1 MKRSTTAGES
11 SKKLA
16 KKQKVSSATSASRNQ
31 DDDEETSGW
40 PSYFRDLFKVFKA
53 LNTVLAFV
61 SSHKHLATTF
71 PVVRASVEGL
81 LKRPLELS
89 KVAEIKALVPEIVK
103 FAYIPENDLRIHAET
118 VSLNTKRE
126 LSPDFTLHSQSLAA
140 PSTSVLPGQEEEEHV
155 LVLEFIEYS
164 RGRLKSGPGLSV
176 PPSMTPKQL
185 NKLVDKRNQRFKDAV
200 DELIKATPEGEVSM
214 DLLQAAARDH
224 IPVNPFAKKVLAA
237 TNAGGSQ
244 NLIIPEPKDRPS
256 IDDIIVEIQKQSW
269 YEKQIVDRRTFK
281 EKAAVE
287 GLLDEPLSHTIQQ
300 ALRESRN
307 ITSLYYH
314 QTAAINAIAKKKH
327 VIVSTSTA
335 SGKSVIYQVPLLKFL
350 EENSNS
356 TAIFIYPT
364 KALAQDQRTALEQL
378 LWACPGLQHIKVV
391 TYDGDTPQDQRRTIR
406 ETASVIFTNFDMLH
420 ASILPHEEL
429 WRTFMK
435 NLKLVAVDELHYY
448 SNLFGSHVAQVIRRF
463 RRICAAVGNQRV
475 IFVSCSATIA
485 KPSQHMKSLFGVD
498 DVEEIV
504 EDGAP
509 SGKKDYIVWD
519 LPYKDPQAEKS
530 GRTSSL
536 HEATQ
541 LMIFLMMRGVRVIV
555 FCKVRKACEFVMK
568 GLRQELSADGRLDVL
583 AKVMP
588 YRGGYSQED
597 RRRIEHEAF
606 SGRLLG
612 IVATNALELGVD
624 IGVLDAVIMLG
635 FPFGIANFRQQ
646 AGRAGRRSR
655 DSLAVLIADDLPIDQ
670 HYVDY
675 PDELYDQPMDDLIVD
690 VDSKVIIEAHLQCA
704 AHEMPLSKDDAVY
717 FGASLAELCDSKLR
731 KDQDGWYH
739 THPKFLPYPSRHV
752 SIRGADDDKY
762 TVIDVTKLGLPHGVP
777 RIMEEIELAR
787 AIFELYEGGVFM
799 HQGLTFIVKEV
810 SHDTKVARLVR
821 ADVNWSTR
829 PRDYTDVDAKQTHR
843 IKEIAGSP
851 HRAYFGR
858 VDVTT
863 VVFGFLK
870 LRGSEML
877 EFVDVDTLP
886 YERQVTGFWFD
897 VPKDLLG
904 LLREKGL
911 KPAEAIHSAS
921 HAWMNRFALSPDLR
935 TECKA
940 AEKELA
946 ERKDE
951 KHTEEKSRRKRP
963 ARLILYDASRK
974 GSVSAQA
981 FDHSGEV
988 LRQAHD
994 SVEACPCDDGC
1005 YKCIHSATCSEGNVV
1020 ASKAGALLVLKA
1032 LLNLDIDTNSV
1043 AQQPGQGPDTI
1054 VEATYVRPLDGV
1066 QVEPA

>member
-1 MKRSTTAGES
+1 MS
-11 SKKLA
+11 S
-16 KKQKVSSATSASRNQ
+16 QI
-31 DDDEETSGW
+31 
-40 PSYFRDLFKVFKA
+40 FKA

-61 SSHKHLATTF
+61 SSYRHIATTF
-71 PVVRASVEGL
+71 PMIRSSAEGL

-89 KVAEIKALVPEIVK
+89 RVAELKALLPDVVE
-103 FAYIPENDLRIHAET
+103 FAYIPRSDLRIHGEA
-118 VSLNTKRE
+118 VSQQNKRSN
-126 LSPDFTLHSQSLAA
+126 SPDFMLHPQSFAVDTPLGYR
-140 PSTSVLPGQEEEEHV
+140 LPGHEEEEHV
-155 LVLEFIEYS
+155 LVLEFAENF
-164 RGRLKSGPGLSV
+164 RTTKSG
-176 PPSMTPKQL
+176 
-185 NKLVDKRNQRFKDAV
+185 NLVDKRNQRFKDAV
-200 DELIKATPEGEVSM
+200 VELIKATPEGEVSM

-224 IPVNPFAKKVLAA
+224 IPVNPSAKKALLA
-237 TNAGGSQ
+237 NESQ
-244 NLIIPEPKDRPS
+244 NLLIPEPKDRPS
-256 IDDIIVEIQKQSW
+256 IDDILLEIQKQHW
-269 YEKQIVDRRTFK
+269 YKNQIADRRTFK
-281 EKAAVE
+281 EKVAIE
-287 GLLDEPLSHTIQQ
+287 GLLAEPLSHTIQQ

-314 QTAAINAIAKKKH
+314 QAAAINAIVQRKH

-350 EENSNS
+350 EENSNA
-356 TAIFIYPT
+356 TAILIYPT

-378 LWACPGLQHIKVV
+378 LCACPGLQHIKVA
-391 TYDGDTPQDQRRTIR
+391 TYDGDTPQDHRRTIR

-429 WRTFMK
+429 WRTFLK
-435 NLKLVAVDELHYY
+435 NIKLVAVDELHYY
-448 SNLFGSHVAQVIRRF
+448 SNLFGSHVAQIIRRF
-463 RRICAAVGNQRV
+463 RRICAAVGSMFHLASFMILLTKSLSDQRV
-475 IFVSCSATIA
+475 VFVSCSATIS
-485 KPSQHMKSLFGVD
+485 KPSQHMKRLFGVE

-509 SGKKDYIVWD
+509 SGKKDYLVWD
-519 LPYKDPQAEKS
+519 PFNVKDIDS
-530 GRTSSL
+530 GVAKLGQSGPTW
-536 HEATQ
+536 EAIN
-541 LMIFLMMRGVRVIV
+541 LMIFLMIRGVRVIL
-555 FCKVRKACEFVMK
+555 FCKFRKACELAMK
-568 GLRQELSADGRLDVL
+568 ALRQRLSAEGRLDVL

-597 RRRIEHEAF
+597 RRRIEYEAF
-606 SGRLLG
+606 SGHLLG

-655 DSLAVLIADDLPIDQ
+655 DSLAVLVAEDFPIDRN
-670 HYVDY
+670 YVKF
-675 PDELYDQPMDDLIVD
+675 PDKLYNRPMDDLSVD
-690 VDSKVIIEAHLQCA
+690 IESKVVIEAHLQCA
-704 AHEMPLSKDDAVY
+704 AHEMPLSKDDAFY
-717 FGASLAELCDSKLR
+717 FGASLGELCDSRLR
-731 KDQDGWYH
+731 KDKDGWYH
-739 THPKFLPYPSRHV
+739 PHPKFLPYPAKHI

-762 TVIDVTKLGLPHGVP
+762 TVIDVTKAGVP
-777 RIMEEIELAR
+777 RIIEEIELSR

-799 HQGLTFIVKEV
+799 HQGLTFVVKEV

-821 ADVNWSTR
+821 TDVNWITKS
-829 PRDYTDVDAKQTHR
+829 RDYTQVLPRDIIHHLDWTDRNVDAMQTYR
-843 IKEIAGSP
+843 IKEIARSP

-863 VVFGFLK
+863 VVFGFKKIRCVWTLADILSISK
-870 LRGSEML
+870 SLFRGNKVL
-877 EFVDVDTLP
+877 DIVDVDTPP

-904 LLREKGL
+904 LLKEKHFNL
-911 KPAEAIHSAS
+911 AEAIHSAS

-940 AEKELA
+940 AEKEYN
-946 ERKDE
+946 K
-951 KHTEEKSRRKRP
+951 EESQRKRP

-994 SVEACPCDDGC
+994 TVETCPCEDGC
-1005 YKCIHSATCSEGNVV
+1005 DKCIHSATCSEGNVV
-1020 ASKAGALLVLKA
+1020 ASKMGALLILKA
-1032 LLNLDIDTNSV
+1032 LLNLDIDADSV
-1043 AQQPGQGPDTI
+1043 ATQFGSQDSETI
-1054 VEATYVRPLDGV
+1054 VEATYIRPLDGV

>member
-1 MKRSTTAGES
+1 MITTIIFH
-11 SKKLA
+11 
-16 KKQKVSSATSASRNQ
+16 R
-31 DDDEETSGW
+31 
-40 PSYFRDLFKVFKA
+40 A
-53 LNTVLAFV
+53 LL
-61 SSHKHLATTF
+61 
-71 PVVRASVEGL
+71 PDVVE
-81 LKRPLELS
+81 
-89 KVAEIKALVPEIVK
+89 
-103 FAYIPENDLRIHAET
+103 FAYIPHSDLRIHGEA
-118 VSLNTKRE
+118 VCRQNKRSN
-126 LSPDFTLHSQSLAA
+126 SPDFTLHSQSLAIET
-140 PSTSVLPGQEEEEHV
+140 PSGSRLPGHEEEEHV
-155 LVLEFIEYS
+155 LVLEFAENF
-164 RGRLKSGPGLSV
+164 RTTKSG
-176 PPSMTPKQL
+176 
-185 NKLVDKRNQRFKDAV
+185 NLVEKRNQRFKDAV
-200 DELIKATPEGEVSM
+200 DELMKATPEGEVSM

-224 IPVNPFAKKVLAA
+224 IPVNPSAKKALPP
-237 TNAGGSQ
+237 NDSQ
-244 NLIIPEPKDRPS
+244 NLIIPEPKDRLS
-256 IDDIIVEIQKQSW
+256 IDVILLEIQKQQW
-269 YEKQIVDRRTFK
+269 YKNQIVDRRTFE
-281 EKAAVE
+281 EKVAIE
-287 GLLDEPLSHTIQQ
+287 GLLAEPLSHTIQQ

-314 QTAAINAIAKKKH
+314 QAAAVNAIAQRKH

-350 EENSNS
+350 EESSNA

-378 LWACPGLQHIKVV
+378 LWACPGLQHIKVA
-391 TYDGDTPQDQRRTIR
+391 TYDGDTAQDHRRSIR

-429 WRTFMK
+429 WRTFIK

-448 SNLFGSHVAQVIRRF
+448 SNTFGSHVAQIIRRF

-475 IFVSCSATIA
+475 IFVSCSATIS
-485 KPSQHMKSLFGVD
+485 KPSQHMKRLFGVE
-498 DVEEIV
+498 DVEEVV

-509 SGKKDYIVWD
+509 SGKKDYLVWD
-519 LPYKDPQAEKS
+519 PLSIKDMDPGVAKLGQS
-530 GRTSSL
+530 GSMY
-536 HEATQ
+536 EAVN
-541 LMIFLMMRGVRVIV
+541 LMIFLMMRGVRVIL
-555 FCKVRKACEFVMK
+555 FCKIRRACELAMK
-568 GLRQELSADGRLDVL
+568 ALRQRLSAEGRLDVL
-583 AKVMP
+583 EKVMP

-606 SGRLLG
+606 SGHLLG

-655 DSLAVLIADDLPIDQ
+655 DSLAVLVAEDLPIDRN
-670 HYVDY
+670 YVES
-675 PDELYDQPMDDLIVD
+675 PDKLYNQPMDDLIVD
-690 VDSKVIIEAHLQCA
+690 IESKVIIEAHLQCA
-704 AHEMPLSKDDAVY
+704 AHEMPLSKDDAFY
-717 FGASLAELCDSKLR
+717 FGTSLGELCDSKLR
-731 KDQDGWYH
+731 KDKDGWYH
-739 THPKFLPYPSRHV
+739 PHPKFLPYPTKHI

-762 TVIDVTKLGLPHGVP
+762 TILDVTKVGLPNGVP
-777 RIMEEIELAR
+777 RILEELELSR

-821 ADVNWSTR
+821 ADVNWITK
-829 PRDYTDVDAKQTHR
+829 PRDYTNVDAMQTHR
-843 IKEIAGSP
+843 IKEIARSP

-863 VVFGFLK
+863 VVFGFRK
-870 LRGSEML
+870 IRGNTVL
-877 EFVDVDTLP
+877 DVVDVDTPP

-904 LLREKGL
+904 LMKA
-911 KPAEAIHSAS
+911 KQFNPAEAIHSAS

-940 AEKELA
+940 AEKEYNK
-946 ERKDE
+946 ED
-951 KHTEEKSRRKRP
+951 SQRKRP

-994 SVEACPCDDGC
+994 TVETCPCKDGC
-1005 YKCIHSATCSEGNVV
+1005 DKCIHSATCSKGNVV
-1020 ASKAGALLVLKA
+1020 ASKIGALLILKA
-1032 LLNLDIDTNSV
+1032 LLNLDIDANSV
-1043 AQQPGQGPDTI
+1043 AMQSGSQGFETI
-1054 VEATYVRPLDGV
+1054 VEAMYIRPLDGV

>member
-1 MKRSTTAGES
+1 MQVVQGLQGE
-11 SKKLA
+11 L
-16 KKQKVSSATSASRNQ
+16 
-31 DDDEETSGW
+31 
-40 PSYFRDLFKVFKA
+40 PHA

-61 SSHKHLATTF
+61 SSRKHLATTF
-71 PVVRASVEGL
+71 PTVRSSVEGL

-89 KVAEIKALVPEIVK
+89 KVAEIKALVPDIVK
-103 FAYIPENDLRIHAET
+103 FAYIPHNDLRIHAEAI
-118 VSLNTKRE
+118 SLDNKRAI
-126 LSPDFTLHSQSLAA
+126 SPDFTLHSQSLAT
-140 PSTSVLPGQEEEEHV
+140 PSSSLLPGHEEEEHV
-155 LVLEFIEYS
+155 LVLEFVEYS
-164 RGRLKSGPGLSV
+164 RGRIKPGPGLSV
-176 PPSMTPKQL
+176 HPSMTPKQL
-185 NKLVDKRNQRFKDAV
+185 SDLVDKRNKRFEDAV

-224 IPVNPFAKKVLAA
+224 IPVNPSAKKVLAA
-237 TNAGGSQ
+237 ADSQ

-256 IDDIIVEIQKQSW
+256 MDDVILEIQKQSW
-269 YEKQIVDRRTFK
+269 YKKQIVDRRTFK
-281 EKAAVE
+281 AKEAIE
-287 GLLDEPLSHTIQQ
+287 GLLDEPLSHSIQQ
-300 ALRESRN
+300 ALRDSRN

-314 QTAAINAIAKKKH
+314 QTAAINAIAQRKH
-327 VIVSTSTA
+327 VIVSTSIA

-350 EENSNS
+350 EENSNA

-378 LWACPGLQHIKVV
+378 LWACPGLQHIKVA
-391 TYDGDTPQDQRRTIR
+391 TYDGDTPQDHRRTIR
-406 ETASVIFTNFDMLH
+406 ETASVIFTNFVRMCKREDIVELSDKVIKDMLH

-435 NLKLVAVDELHYY
+435 NIKLVAVDELHYY
-448 SNLFGSHVAQVIRRF
+448 SNLFGSHVAQIIRRF

-475 IFVSCSATIA
+475 IFVSCSATVA
-485 KPSQHMKSLFGVD
+485 KPSQHMKRLFGVE

-509 SGKKDYIVWD
+509 AGKKDYLVWD
-519 LPYKDPQAEKS
+519 LPYKYPEAEKE
-530 GRTSSL
+530 RASSIS
-536 HEATQ
+536 EATQ
-541 LMIFLMMRGVRVIV
+541 LMRFLMMRGVRVIL
-555 FCKVRKACEFVMK
+555 FCKIRKACEFAMK
-568 GLRQELSADGRLDVL
+568 ALRQELSADGRLDVL

-655 DSLAVLIADDLPIDQ
+655 DSLAVLIADNLPIDQ
-670 HYVDY
+670 HYVKF
-675 PDELYDQPMDDLIVD
+675 PEELYNRPMDDLIVD
-690 VDSKVIIEAHLQCA
+690 IDSKVIIEAHLQCA

-717 FGASLAELCDSKLR
+717 FGASLGELCDSKLR
-731 KDQDGWYH
+731 KDKDGWYH
-739 THPKFLPYPSRHV
+739 PHPKFLPHPARHI

-762 TVIDVTKLGLPHGVP
+762 TVIDVTKLGLPDGVP
-777 RIMEEIELAR
+777 RILEEIELSR

-821 ADVNWSTR
+821 ADVNWTTK
-829 PRDYTDVDAKQTHR
+829 PRDFTPTGMWMPSKPIESKR
-843 IKEIAGSP
+843 LRGSP

-870 LRGSEML
+870 IRGGNIL
-877 EFVDVDTLP
+877 EFVDVDTPP
-886 YERQVTGFWFD
+886 YERQVNGFWFD
-897 VPKDLLG
+897 VPKDLLV
-904 LLREKGL
+904 LLKEKCL

-940 AEKELA
+940 AEKEYA
-946 ERKDE
+946 EGNAPE
-951 KHTEEKSRRKRP
+951 KGYTEENLRRKRP

-974 GSVSAQA
+974 GSVSAQG
-981 FDHSGEV
+981 FDHS
-988 LRQAHD
+988 
-994 SVEACPCDDGC
+994 
-1005 YKCIHSATCSEGNVV
+1005 IHSTTCSEGNVV
-1020 ASKAGALLVLKA
+1020 ASKPGALLVLKA

-1043 AQQPGQGPDTI
+1043 AKQPVQIQGPDTI

>member
-1 MKRSTTAGES
+1 MS
-11 SKKLA
+11 L
-16 KKQKVSSATSASRNQ
+16 QI
-31 DDDEETSGW
+31 
-40 PSYFRDLFKVFKA
+40 FKA

-61 SSHKHLATTF
+61 SSHRHIATTF
-71 PVVRASVEGL
+71 PMIRSSAEGL

-89 KVAEIKALVPEIVK
+89 KVAELKALLPDVVE
-103 FAYIPENDLRIHAET
+103 FAYIPRSDLRIHGEA
-118 VSLNTKRE
+118 VSQQNKRSN
-126 LSPDFTLHSQSLAA
+126 SPDFMLHPQSLAVDT
-140 PSTSVLPGQEEEEHV
+140 PLGYRLPGHEEEEHV
-155 LVLEFIEYS
+155 LVLEFAENFRTI
-164 RGRLKSGPGLSV
+164 KSG
-176 PPSMTPKQL
+176 
-185 NKLVDKRNQRFKDAV
+185 NLVDKRNQRFKDAV
-200 DELIKATPEGEVSM
+200 VELMKATPEGEVSM

-224 IPVNPFAKKVLAA
+224 IPVNPSTKKVLLA
-237 TNAGGSQ
+237 NESQ
-244 NLIIPEPKDRPS
+244 HLIIPEPKDRPS
-256 IDDIIVEIQKQSW
+256 IDDILLEIQKQQW
-269 YEKQIVDRRTFK
+269 YKNQIADRRTFK
-281 EKAAVE
+281 EKVAIE
-287 GLLDEPLSHTIQQ
+287 GLLAEPLSHTIQQ

-314 QTAAINAIAKKKH
+314 QAAAINAIVQRKH

-350 EENSNS
+350 EENSNA
-356 TAIFIYPT
+356 TAILIYPT

-378 LWACPGLQHIKVV
+378 LCACPGLQHIKVA
-391 TYDGDTPQDQRRTIR
+391 TYDGDTPQDHRRAIR

-429 WRTFMK
+429 WRTFIK
-435 NLKLVAVDELHYY
+435 NIKLVAVDELHYY
-448 SNLFGSHVAQVIRRF
+448 SNLFGSHVAQIIRRF

-475 IFVSCSATIA
+475 VFVSCSATIS
-485 KPSQHMKSLFGVD
+485 KPSQHMKRLFGVE

-509 SGKKDYIVWD
+509 SGKKDYLVWD
-519 LPYKDPQAEKS
+519 PFSVKDMDS
-530 GRTSSL
+530 GVAKLGQSGPTC
-536 HEATQ
+536 EAIN
-541 LMIFLMMRGVRVIV
+541 LMIFLMMRGVRVIL
-555 FCKVRKACEFVMK
+555 FCKIRRACELAMK
-568 GLRQELSADGRLDVL
+568 SLRQRLSAEGRLDVL

-597 RRRIEHEAF
+597 RRRIEYEAF
-606 SGRLLG
+606 SGHLLG

-655 DSLAVLIADDLPIDQ
+655 DSLAVLVAEDLPIDRN
-670 HYVDY
+670 YVKF
-675 PDELYDQPMDDLIVD
+675 PDKLYNQPMDDLTVD
-690 VDSKVIIEAHLQCA
+690 IESKVVIEAHLQCA
-704 AHEMPLSKDDAVY
+704 AHEMPLSKDDAFY
-717 FGASLAELCDSKLR
+717 FGPSLGELCDSKLR
-731 KDQDGWYH
+731 KDKDGWYH
-739 THPKFLPYPSRHV
+739 PHPKFLPYPAKHI

-762 TVIDVTKLGLPHGVP
+762 TVIDVTKVGLPNGVP
-777 RIMEEIELAR
+777 RIIEEIELSR

-799 HQGLTFIVKEV
+799 HQGLTFVVQEV

-821 ADVNWSTR
+821 ADVNWITK
-829 PRDYTDVDAKQTHR
+829 PRDYTNVDAMQTHR
-843 IKEIAGSP
+843 IKEIARSP

-863 VVFGFLK
+863 VVFGFRK
-870 LRGSEML
+870 IRGNKVL
-877 EFVDVDTLP
+877 DVVDVDTPP

-904 LLREKGL
+904 LMKEKHFNL
-911 KPAEAIHSAS
+911 AEAIHSAS

-940 AEKELA
+940 AEKEYN
-946 ERKDE
+946 K
-951 KHTEEKSRRKRP
+951 EESQRKRP

-994 SVEACPCDDGC
+994 TVETCPCKDGC
-1005 YKCIHSATCSEGNVV
+1005 DKCIHSATCSEGNVV
-1020 ASKAGALLVLKA
+1020 ASKMGALLILKA
-1032 LLNLDIDTNSV
+1032 LLNLDIDADSV
-1043 AQQPGQGPDTI
+1043 ATQFGSQGPETI
-1054 VEATYVRPLDGV
+1054 VEATYIRPLDGV

>member
-1 MKRSTTAGES
+1 MKRSAGS
-11 SKKLA
+11 TKGASKR
-16 KKQKVSSATSASRNQ
+16 QKVSSATSTRNQ
-31 DDDEETSGW
+31 DKEKETSEW
-40 PSYFRDLFKVFKA
+40 PEYFQDA

-61 SSHKHLATTF
+61 SSHRHIATTF
-71 PVVRASVEGL
+71 PMIRSSAEGL
-81 LKRPLELS
+81 LKRFVCS
-89 KVAEIKALVPEIVK
+89 QKVVIVKALLPDVVE
-103 FAYIPENDLRIHAET
+103 FAYIPRSDLRIHGEA
-118 VSLNTKRE
+118 VSQQNKRSN
-126 LSPDFTLHSQSLAA
+126 SPDFMLHPQSLAVDT
-140 PSTSVLPGQEEEEHV
+140 PLDYRLPGHEEEEHV
-155 LVLEFIEYS
+155 LVLEFAENF
-164 RGRLKSGPGLSV
+164 RTTKSG
-176 PPSMTPKQL
+176 
-185 NKLVDKRNQRFKDAV
+185 NLVDKRNQRFKDAV
-200 DELIKATPEGEVSM
+200 VELMKATPEGEVSM

-224 IPVNPFAKKVLAA
+224 IPVNPSAKKALLA
-237 TNAGGSQ
+237 NESQ

-256 IDDIIVEIQKQSW
+256 IDDILLEIQKQQW
-269 YEKQIVDRRTFK
+269 YKNQIADRRTFK
-281 EKAAVE
+281 EKVAIE
-287 GLLDEPLSHTIQQ
+287 GLLAEPLSHTIQQ

-314 QTAAINAIAKKKH
+314 QAAAINAIVQRKH

-350 EENSNS
+350 EENSNA
-356 TAIFIYPT
+356 TAILIYPT

-378 LWACPGLQHIKVV
+378 LCACPGLQHIKVA
-391 TYDGDTPQDQRRTIR
+391 TYDGDTPQDHRRTIR

-429 WRTFMK
+429 WRTFIK
-435 NLKLVAVDELHYY
+435 NIKLVAVDELHYY
-448 SNLFGSHVAQVIRRF
+448 SNLFGSHVAQIIRRF

-475 IFVSCSATIA
+475 VFVSCSATIS
-485 KPSQHMKSLFGVD
+485 KPSQHMKRLFGVE

-509 SGKKDYIVWD
+509 SGKKYYLVWD
-519 LPYKDPQAEKS
+519 PFNVKDMDS
-530 GRTSSL
+530 GVAKLGQSGPTW
-536 HEATQ
+536 EAIN
-541 LMIFLMMRGVRVIV
+541 LMIFLMIRGVRVIL
-555 FCKVRKACEFVMK
+555 FCKIRRACELAMK
-568 GLRQELSADGRLDVL
+568 ALRQRLSAEGRLDVL

-597 RRRIEHEAF
+597 RRRIEYEAF
-606 SGRLLG
+606 SGHLLG

-655 DSLAVLIADDLPIDQ
+655 DSLAVLVAEDLPIDRN
-670 HYVDY
+670 YVKF
-675 PDELYDQPMDDLIVD
+675 PDKLYNQPMDDLTVD
-690 VDSKVIIEAHLQCA
+690 IESKVVIEAHLQCA
-704 AHEMPLSKDDAVY
+704 AHEMPLSKDDAFY
-717 FGASLAELCDSKLR
+717 FGASLGDLCDSKLR
-731 KDQDGWYH
+731 KDKDGWYH
-739 THPKFLPYPSRHV
+739 PHPKFLPYPAKHI

-762 TVIDVTKLGLPHGVP
+762 TVIDVTKVGVP
-777 RIMEEIELAR
+777 RIIEEIELSR

-799 HQGLTFIVKEV
+799 HQGLTFVVKEV

-821 ADVNWSTR
+821 ADVNWITK
-829 PRDYTDVDAKQTHR
+829 PRNVDAMQTHR
-843 IKEIAGSP
+843 IKEIARSP

-863 VVFGFLK
+863 VVFGFRKIRCVWTLADILSISK
-870 LRGSEML
+870 SLFRGNKVL
-877 EFVDVDTLP
+877 DVVDVDTPP

-904 LLREKGL
+904 LLREKHFNL
-911 KPAEAIHSAS
+911 AEAIHSAS

-940 AEKELA
+940 AEKEYN
-946 ERKDE
+946 K
-951 KHTEEKSRRKRP
+951 EESQRKRP

-994 SVEACPCDDGC
+994 TVETCSCEDGC
-1005 YKCIHSATCSEGNVV
+1005 DKCKSVSKDSFSLLIIFTGIHSATCSEGNVV
-1020 ASKAGALLVLKA
+1020 ASKMGALLILKA
-1032 LLNLDIDTNSV
+1032 LLNLDIDADSV
-1043 AQQPGQGPDTI
+1043 VTQFGSQGSETI
-1054 VEATYVRPLDGV
+1054 VEATYIRPLDGV

>member
-1 MKRSTTAGES
+1 MKRSAGS
-11 SKKLA
+11 TKGASKR
-16 KKQKVSSATSASRNQ
+16 QKVSTATSTRNQ
-31 DDDEETSGW
+31 DKEKETLEW
-40 PSYFRDLFKVFKA
+40 PEYFQDLFKIFKA

-61 SSHKHLATTF
+61 SSHRHIATTF
-71 PVVRASVEGL
+71 PMIRSSAEGL

-89 KVAEIKALVPEIVK
+89 KVAELKALLPDVVE
-103 FAYIPENDLRIHAET
+103 FAYIPRSDLRIHGET
-118 VSLNTKRE
+118 VSQQNKRSN
-126 LSPDFTLHSQSLAA
+126 SPNFTLHPQSLAIDT
-140 PSTSVLPGQEEEEHV
+140 PLGYRLPGHEEDEHV
-155 LVLEFIEYS
+155 LVLEFAENF
-164 RGRLKSGPGLSV
+164 RATKSG
-176 PPSMTPKQL
+176 
-185 NKLVDKRNQRFKDAV
+185 NLVDKRNQRFKDAV
-200 DELIKATPEGEVSM
+200 DELIKATPGGEVSM

-224 IPVNPFAKKVLAA
+224 IPVNPSAKKALL
-237 TNAGGSQ
+237 TNESQ

-256 IDDIIVEIQKQSW
+256 IDHILLEIQKQQW
-269 YEKQIVDRRTFK
+269 YKNQIADRRTFK
-281 EKAAVE
+281 EKVAIE
-287 GLLDEPLSHTIQQ
+287 GLLAEPLSHTIQQ

-314 QTAAINAIAKKKH
+314 QAAAINAIAQRKH

-350 EENSNS
+350 EENSNA

-378 LWACPGLQHIKVV
+378 LCACPGLQHIKVA
-391 TYDGDTPQDQRRTIR
+391 TYDGDTPQDHRRTIR

-429 WRTFMK
+429 WRTFIK
-435 NLKLVAVDELHYY
+435 NIKLVAVDELHYY
-448 SNLFGSHVAQVIRRF
+448 SNLFGSHVAQIIRRF

-475 IFVSCSATIA
+475 VFVSCSATIS
-485 KPSQHMKSLFGVD
+485 KPSQHMKRLFGVE

-509 SGKKDYIVWD
+509 SGKKDYLVWD
-519 LPYKDPQAEKS
+519 PFSVKDMDPGVAKLGQS
-530 GRTSSL
+530 GPTC
-536 HEATQ
+536 EAIN
-541 LMIFLMMRGVRVIV
+541 LMIFLMMRGVRVIL
-555 FCKVRKACEFVMK
+555 FCKIRRACELAMK
-568 GLRQELSADGRLDVL
+568 ALRQRLSAEGRLDVL

-597 RRRIEHEAF
+597 RRRIEYEAF
-606 SGRLLG
+606 SGHLLG

-655 DSLAVLIADDLPIDQ
+655 DSLAILVAEDLPIDRN
-670 HYVDY
+670 YVKF
-675 PDELYDQPMDDLIVD
+675 PDKLYNQPMDDLTVD
-690 VDSKVIIEAHLQCA
+690 IESKVVIEAHLQCA
-704 AHEMPLSKDDAVY
+704 AHEMPLSKDDAFY
-717 FGASLAELCDSKLR
+717 FGASLGELCDSKLR
-731 KDQDGWYH
+731 KDKDGWYH
-739 THPKFLPYPSRHV
+739 PHPKFLPYPAKHI

-762 TVIDVTKLGLPHGVP
+762 TVIDVTKVGLP
-777 RIMEEIELAR
+777 RIIEEIELSR

-799 HQGLTFIVKEV
+799 HQGLTFVVKEV

-821 ADVNWSTR
+821 ADVNWITK
-829 PRDYTDVDAKQTHR
+829 PRDYTNVDAMQTHR
-843 IKEIAGSP
+843 IKEIARSP

-863 VVFGFLK
+863 VVFGFRK
-870 LRGSEML
+870 IRGNKVL
-877 EFVDVDTLP
+877 DVVDVDTPP

-904 LLREKGL
+904 LLKEKHFNL
-911 KPAEAIHSAS
+911 AEAIHSAS

-940 AEKELA
+940 AEKEYN
-946 ERKDE
+946 K
-951 KHTEEKSRRKRP
+951 EESHRKRP

-994 SVEACPCDDGC
+994 TVETCPCKDGC
-1005 YKCIHSATCSEGNVV
+1005 DKCIHSATCSEGNVV
-1020 ASKAGALLVLKA
+1020 ASKMGALLILKA
-1032 LLNLDIDTNSV
+1032 LLNLDIDADSV
-1043 AQQPGQGPDTI
+1043 ATQFGSQGSETI
-1054 VEATYVRPLDGV
+1054 VEATYIRPLDGV

>member
-1 MKRSTTAGES
+1 MKRSTS
-11 SKKLA
+11 STKRASKR
-16 KKQKVSSATSASRNQ
+16 QKVSNVTSSTRNH
-31 DDDEETSGW
+31 DKEKETLEW
-40 PSYFRDLFKVFKA
+40 PEYYHDA

-61 SSHKHLATTF
+61 SSRRHLATTF
-71 PVVRASVEGL
+71 PMIRSSAEGL

-89 KVAEIKALVPEIVK
+89 KVAELKALLPDVVE
-103 FAYIPENDLRIHAET
+103 FAYIPHSDLRIHGET
-118 VSLNTKRE
+118 VSQQKKRSN
-126 LSPDFTLHSQSLAA
+126 SPDFTLHSQPLAIDTL
-140 PSTSVLPGQEEEEHV
+140 SGSRLPGHEEEEHV
-155 LVLEFIEYS
+155 LVLEFAENF
-164 RGRLKSGPGLSV
+164 RTTKPG
-176 PPSMTPKQL
+176 
-185 NKLVDKRNQRFKDAV
+185 NLVDKRNQRFKEAV
-200 DELIKATPEGEVSM
+200 DELMKATPEGEVSI

-224 IPVNPFAKKVLAA
+224 IPVNPSANRALPA
-237 TNAGGSQ
+237 NDSQ

-256 IDDIIVEIQKQSW
+256 IDDILLEVQKQQW
-269 YEKQIVDRRTFK
+269 YKNQIADRRTFK
-281 EKAAVE
+281 EKVAIE
-287 GLLDEPLSHTIQQ
+287 GLLAEPLSHTIQQ
-300 ALRESRN
+300 ALQESRN

-314 QTAAINAIAKKKH
+314 QAAAINAIAQRKH

-350 EENSNS
+350 EENSS
-356 TAIFIYPT
+356 ATAIFIYPT

-378 LWACPGLQHIKVV
+378 LWACPGLQHIKVA
-391 TYDGDTPQDQRRTIR
+391 TYDGDTPQDHRRTIR

-429 WRTFMK
+429 WRTFIK

-448 SNLFGSHVAQVIRRF
+448 SNLFGSHVAQIIRRF
-463 RRICAAVGNQRV
+463 RRICTAVGNQRV
-475 IFVSCSATIA
+475 IFVSCSATIS
-485 KPSQHMKSLFGVD
+485 KPSQHMKRLFGVE

-509 SGKKDYIVWD
+509 SGKKDYLVWD
-519 LPYKDPQAEKS
+519 PSVKDMDPGLAKLGQS
-530 GRTSSL
+530 GPMY
-536 HEATQ
+536 EAIN
-541 LMIFLMMRGVRVIV
+541 LMIFLMMRGVRVIL
-555 FCKVRKACEFVMK
+555 FCKIRRACELAMK
-568 GLRQELSADGRLDVL
+568 ALRQRLSAEGRLDVL

-606 SGRLLG
+606 SGHLLG

-655 DSLAVLIADDLPIDQ
+655 DSLAVLVAEDLPIDRN
-670 HYVDY
+670 YVKF
-675 PDELYDQPMDDLIVD
+675 PDKLYDQSIDDLTVD
-690 VDSKVIIEAHLQCA
+690 IESKVIIEAHLQCA
-704 AHEMPLSKDDAVY
+704 AHEMPLSKDDIFY
-717 FGASLAELCDSKLR
+717 FGASLGELCDSKLR
-731 KDQDGWYH
+731 KDKDGWYH
-739 THPKFLPYPSRHV
+739 PHPKFLPYPAKHV

-762 TVIDVTKLGLPHGVP
+762 TIIDVTKVGLPNGVP
-777 RIMEEIELAR
+777 RIIEEIELSR

-821 ADVNWSTR
+821 ADVNWITK
-829 PRDYTDVDAKQTHR
+829 PRDYRNVDAMQTHR
-843 IKEIAGSP
+843 IKEIARSP
-851 HRAYFGR
+851 HRAHFGR

-863 VVFGFLK
+863 VVFGFRK
-870 LRGSEML
+870 IRGNKVL
-877 EFVDVDTLP
+877 DVVDVDTPP

-904 LLREKGL
+904 LMKKKCFNL
-911 KPAEAIHSAS
+911 AEAIHSAS
-921 HAWMNRFALSPDLR
+921 HAWMNRFSLSPDLR

-940 AEKELA
+940 AEKEYN
-946 ERKDE
+946 K
-951 KHTEEKSRRKRP
+951 EESQRKRP
-963 ARLILYDASRK
+963 ARLIFYDASRK

-994 SVEACPCDDGC
+994 TVETCPCKDGC
-1005 YKCIHSATCSEGNVV
+1005 DKCIHSATCSKGNVV
-1020 ASKAGALLVLKA
+1020 ASKIGALLILKA
-1032 LLNLDIDTNSV
+1032 LLNLDIDANGV
-1043 AQQPGQGPDTI
+1043 ATQFGSQGFETI
-1054 VEATYVRPLDGV
+1054 VEATYIRPLDGV

>member
-1 MKRSTTAGES
+1 MKRSAGS
-11 SKKLA
+11 TKRASKR
-16 KKQKVSSATSASRNQ
+16 QKVSSATNTRNQ
-31 DDDEETSGW
+31 EKEKEKETLEW
-40 PSYFRDLFKVFKA
+40 PEYFHDA

-61 SSHKHLATTF
+61 SSRRHLATTF
-71 PVVRASVEGL
+71 SMIRSSAEGL

-89 KVAEIKALVPEIVK
+89 KVAELKALLPDVVE
-103 FAYIPENDLRIHAET
+103 FAYIPQIDLRIHGET
-118 VSLNTKRE
+118 VSQQNKRPN
-126 LSPDFTLHSQSLAA
+126 SPDFTLHSQSLAIDT
-140 PSTSVLPGQEEEEHV
+140 PSGSRLPGHEEEEHV
-155 LVLEFIEYS
+155 LVLEFAENF
-164 RGRLKSGPGLSV
+164 RTTKLG
-176 PPSMTPKQL
+176 
-185 NKLVDKRNQRFKDAV
+185 NLVDKRNQRFKDAV
-200 DELIKATPEGEVSM
+200 DELVRATPEAEVSM

-224 IPVNPFAKKVLAA
+224 IPVNPSAKKALPV
-237 TNAGGSQ
+237 NDSQ

-256 IDDIIVEIQKQSW
+256 IDDILLEIRKQHW
-269 YEKQIVDRRTFK
+269 YKNQIADRRTFK
-281 EKAAVE
+281 EKVATE

-307 ITSLYYH
+307 ITTLYYH
-314 QTAAINAIAKKKH
+314 QAAAINAIAQRKH

-350 EENSNS
+350 EENSS
-356 TAIFIYPT
+356 ATAIFIYPT
-364 KALAQDQRTALEQL
+364 KALAQDQHTALEQL
-378 LWACPGLQHIKVV
+378 LWACPGLQHIKVA
-391 TYDGDTPQDQRRTIR
+391 TYDGDTPQDHRRTIR

-429 WRTFMK
+429 WRTFIK

-448 SNLFGSHVAQVIRRF
+448 SNLFGSHAAQIIRRF

-475 IFVSCSATIA
+475 IFVSCSATIS
-485 KPSQHMKSLFGVD
+485 KPSQHMKRLFGVE

-509 SGKKDYIVWD
+509 SGKKDYLVWD
-519 LPYKDPQAEKS
+519 PPSVKDMDPGLAKLGQS
-530 GRTSSL
+530 GPMY
-536 HEATQ
+536 EAIN
-541 LMIFLMMRGVRVIV
+541 LMIFLMMRGVRVIL
-555 FCKVRKACEFVMK
+555 FCKIRRACELAMK
-568 GLRQELSADGRLDVL
+568 ALRQRLSAEGRLDVL
-583 AKVMP
+583 VKVMP

-606 SGRLLG
+606 SGHLLG

-655 DSLAVLIADDLPIDQ
+655 DSLAVLVAEDLPIDRN
-670 HYVDY
+670 YVES
-675 PDELYDQPMDDLIVD
+675 PDKLYNQPIDDLTVD
-690 VDSKVIIEAHLQCA
+690 IESKVIIEAHLQCA
-704 AHEMPLSKDDAVY
+704 AHEMPLSKDDAFY
-717 FGASLAELCDSKLR
+717 FGASLGELCDSKLR
-731 KDQDGWYH
+731 KDKDGWYH
-739 THPKFLPYPSRHV
+739 PHPKFLPYPAKHI

-762 TVIDVTKLGLPHGVP
+762 TIIDVTKVGLQNGVP
-777 RIMEEIELAR
+777 RIIEEIELSR

-821 ADVNWSTR
+821 ADVNWITK
-829 PRDYTDVDAKQTHR
+829 PRDYTNVDAMQTHR
-843 IKEIAGSP
+843 IKEIARSP

-863 VVFGFLK
+863 VVFGFRKIRCVWTLADSPSISK
-870 LRGSEML
+870 LLFRGNKVL
-877 EFVDVDTLP
+877 DVVDVDTPP

-904 LLREKGL
+904 LMKV
-911 KPAEAIHSAS
+911 KHFNFAEAIHSAS

-940 AEKELA
+940 AEKEYN
-946 ERKDE
+946 K
-951 KHTEEKSRRKRP
+951 EESQRKRP
-963 ARLILYDASRK
+963 ARLIFYDASRK

-994 SVEACPCDDGC
+994 TVETCPCKDGC
-1005 YKCIHSATCSEGNVV
+1005 DKCKSNSKGIHSATCSEGNVV
-1020 ASKAGALLVLKA
+1020 ASKIGALLILKA
-1032 LLNLDIDTNSV
+1032 LLNLDIDANGV
-1043 AQQPGQGPDTI
+1043 AVQFGSQGFETI
-1054 VEATYVRPLDGV
+1054 VEAMYIRPLDGV

>member
-1 MKRSTTAGES
+1 MKRSTTRDS
-11 SKKLA
+11 SEKSA
-16 KKQKVSSATSASRNQ
+16 KKQKVSNATSGGQGKEKES
-31 DDDEETSGW
+31 SPGVW
-40 PSYFRDLFKVFKA
+40 PEHFHDA

-61 SSHKHLATTF
+61 SSRKNIATTF
-71 PVVRASVEGL
+71 PVVRSSVEGL
-81 LKRPLELS
+81 LKRPLELA
-89 KVAEIKALVPEIVK
+89 KVAELKALLPDIIK
-103 FAYIPENDLRIHAET
+103 FAYIPHNDLRIHAET
-118 VSLNTKRE
+118 LSQQHKRSN
-126 LSPDFTLHSQSLAA
+126 SPNFALHSRSLATPA
-140 PSTSVLPGQEEEEHV
+140 SSLLPGQEEEEHV
-155 LVLEFIEYS
+155 LVLEFAENF
-164 RGRLKSGPGLSV
+164 RGPKKSGPGLSL
-176 PPSMTPKQL
+176 PPTVTSAQL
-185 NKLVDKRNQRFKDAV
+185 NKLVDQRNKRFEEAV
-200 DELIKATPEGEVSM
+200 NELIEATPEGEVSV

-224 IPVNPFAKKVLAA
+224 IPVNPSAKKALAA
-237 TNAGGSQ
+237 TSVGDSQ
-244 NLIIPEPKDRPS
+244 NMIIPEPEDRPS
-256 IDDIIVEIQKQSW
+256 IDEVIFELQEQAW
-269 YEKQIVDRRTFK
+269 YRNQIVDRRTFEAK
-281 EKAAVE
+281 EPVE
-287 GLLDEPLSHTIQQ
+287 GLLDEPFSNTIQQ

-314 QTAAINAIAKKKH
+314 QAAAINAIAQRKH

-350 EENSNS
+350 EENSHA

-378 LWACPGLQHIKVV
+378 LWACPGLQHVKVS
-391 TYDGDTPQDQRRTIR
+391 TYDGDTPQDHRRTIR

-429 WRTFMK
+429 WRTFLK

-448 SNLFGSHVAQVIRRF
+448 SNLFGSHVAQIIRRF
-463 RRICAAVGNQRV
+463 RRICAAVGNPRV

-485 KPSQHMKSLFGVD
+485 NPSQHMKRLFGVE
-498 DVEEIV
+498 DVEEIT

-509 SGKKDYIVWD
+509 SGKKDYLVWN
-519 LPYKDPQAEKS
+519 PAFKDSNIPTL
-530 GRTSSL
+530 GRNGSMS
-536 HEATQ
+536 EATE
-541 LMIFLMMRGVRVIV
+541 LMRFLMMRGVRVIL
-555 FCKVRKACEFVMK
+555 FCKIRRACELAMK
-568 GLRQELSADGRLDVL
+568 TLRHDLSAEGRLDVL

-597 RRRIEHEAF
+597 RRRIENEAF
-606 SGRLLG
+606 SGNLLG

-655 DSLAVLIADDLPIDQ
+655 DSLAVLVADDLPIDQ
-670 HYVDY
+670 HYVDC
-675 PDELYDQPMDDLIVD
+675 PDELYDQPIHDLIVD
-690 VDSKVIIEAHLQCA
+690 IESKVIIEPHLQCA

-717 FGASLAELCDSKLR
+717 FGASLGELCESKLR
-731 KDQDGWYH
+731 KDKDGWYH
-739 THPKFLPYPSRHV
+739 PHPKFLPHPAKHI

-762 TVIDVTKLGLPHGVP
+762 TIIDVTRVGLPDGVP
-777 RIMEEIELAR
+777 RILEEIELSR
-787 AIFELYEGGVFM
+787 AIFEVYEGGVFL

-821 ADVNWSTR
+821 ADVNWITK
-829 PRDYTDVDAKQTHR
+829 PRDFTDVDAKQTHR

-851 HRAYFGR
+851 HRSYFGR

-870 LRGSEML
+870 VRNNKIL
-877 EFVDVDTLP
+877 DTVNIDTPP
-886 YERQVTGFWFD
+886 YHRQVSGFWFD
-897 VPKDLLG
+897 VPKDLLSLMKGRG
-904 LLREKGL
+904 LM
-911 KPAEAIHSAS
+911 PAEAIHSAS

-940 AEKELA
+940 AEKEYTDV
-946 ERKDE
+946 E
-951 KHTEEKSRRKRP
+951 SSRKRP
-963 ARLILYDASRK
+963 ARLIFYDASRK

-994 SVEACPCDDGC
+994 RVEACPCDDGC
-1005 YKCIHSATCSEGNVV
+1005 DKCIHGTTCSEGNTVS
-1020 ASKAGALLVLKA
+1020 SKIGALLILKV
-1032 LLNLDIDTNSV
+1032 LLNLDVDINDV
-1043 AQQPGQGPDTI
+1043 AQQPAGGRGLDTI
-1054 VEATYVRPLDGV
+1054 VEATYVRPVDGV